1 MDKQPL
7 TEGEIQQKIHH
18 DQEVMKG
25 WKVAAIP
32 CSSPAD
38 NDAELSEGEFMQK
51 SNHQRDEYLRKRA
64 GLLIVREA
72 KKRLK
77 KATREQKRLG
87 GPIILWTFKDVK
99 KGRTI
104 MAQKEEIAAEAAEE
118 KEKAKEAKAKA
129 KAKKKPAK
137 KAKKGKKEKKEKKGG
152 KARRPRVVDGKIT
165 LLEKTNPKRKGSKA
179 YKRYELYTKH
189 KTIAK
194 YLDAGGKRSSLRYDE
209 KHGFIKTSGTTTSED
224 VKKDKKE
231 K

>member
-7 TEGEIQQKIHH
+7 TEVEIQQKIHH
-18 DQEVMKG
+18 DQEIMKG

-32 CSSPAD
+32 CSSPAE
-38 NDAELSEGEFMQK
+38 NDAELSEGEFTQR

-77 KATREQKRLG
+77 KANREQKRLG
-87 GPIILWTFKDVK
+87 GPIILWTFKGVK

-104 MAQKEEIAAEAAEE
+104 MAQKEEMAAAAAEE

-129 KAKKKPAK
+129 KAKKKSAK
-137 KAKKGKKEKKEKKGG
+137 KAKKTKKAKGKKGG
-152 KARRPRVVDGKIT
+152 KTRRPRVVDGKIT

-179 YKRYELYTKH
+179 YKRYELYKKH
-189 KTIAK
+189 KTIAS
-194 YLDAGGKRSSLRYDE
+194 YLDAGGKRSTLRYDE
-209 KHGFIKTSGTTTSED
+209 RHKFIKTSNVKTSAD
-224 VKKDKKE
+224 VKKE